1 MSDAYICDR
10 CDKVTKEAAGGIV
23 TNIDGIAGKMR
34 SEVKSVDTGPAVTGG
49 AVGSSLGPQQ
59 RRDSKDVTT
68 FRPQWADLCEDC
80 VQDLKEWWAAKE

>member
-23 TNIDGIAGKMR
+23 TNISTVGGKMR
-34 SEVKSVDTGPAVTGG
+34 SEVKSVDTGPALNG
-49 AVGSSLGPQQ
+49 AVGASIGAQQ

-80 VQDLKEWWAAKE
+80 VEDLKEWWAAKE